1 MKKSVKATLLSLLLY
16 PGAGH
21 IFLKKY
27 KLGFVLVGVFSVP
40 LLLLVGDI
48 VNKTNQVI
56 ARIESGDIPADIV
69 AITHAASNIT
79 SGPEAQTMNVNIYIM
94 GAVWLISALHAYCIG
109 KSIDKS
115 L

>member
-1 MKKSVKATLLSLLLY
+1 MNKPLKATLLSLLLY

-27 KLGFVLVGVFSVP
+27 KLGFALISIFSVP

-69 AITHAASNIT
+69 AISQAVSNIT
-79 SGPEAQTMNVNIYIM
+79 AGPEAQTMHVNIYIM
-94 GAVWLISALHAYCIG
+94 GAVWLISAFHAYWIG
-109 KSIDKS
+109 KKLDKNV
-115 L
+115 